1 MTVTSWTV
9 TVVHRYCEPCTL
21 SARQQTTQL
30 NKALKLL
37 KPLLASGEIT
47 DDGYVVTLTLTDEE
61 PGASHH
67 ARAVVHDAVA
77 QTTLPP
83 VDVSMVSVSSPFS

>member
-1 MTVTSWTV
+1 MTQSWTV
-9 TVVHRYCEPCTL
+9 TLVYRYRDEVAL

-37 KPLLASGEIT
+37 KPLDPHGALT
-47 DDGYVVTLTLTDEE
+47 DDGYEITLTVCDEE
-61 PGASHH
+61 PGASRQ
-67 ARAVVHDAVA
+67 AQGVVHDACA

-83 VDVSMVSVSSPFS
+83 VALSLVSVRSAV